1 MAADCG
7 CLKLWAGHHRRCRGA
22 RLGMSALPLKAD
34 IVGFGRRRPLRAI
47 SRLVLEIQGW
57 LHALSTEVV
66 SLINFDDDILEK
78 VNGLFAV
85 AVVNFDRHTHAVD
98 VALNDFAVRL
108 VTKTN

>member
-1 MAADCG
+1 M
-7 CLKLWAGHHRRCRGA
+7 
-22 RLGMSALPLKAD
+22 
-34 IVGFGRRRPLRAI
+34 
-47 SRLVLEIQGW
+47 LEIQGW

-85 AVVNFDRHTHAVD
+85 AVVNFDLHTHAVD

-108 VTKTN
+108 VTCACGCSSAEGLKVKSTSMFLK